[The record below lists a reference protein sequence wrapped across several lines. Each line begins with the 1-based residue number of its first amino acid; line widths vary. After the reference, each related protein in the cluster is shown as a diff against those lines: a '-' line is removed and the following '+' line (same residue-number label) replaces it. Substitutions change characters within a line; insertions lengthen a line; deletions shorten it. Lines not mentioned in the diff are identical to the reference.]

1 MALPRS
7 SDHCPLLQEFDMKI
21 KDFQDRAHY
30 LGAAAMLVFTG
41 AAQAAPSPSAGPP
54 AKNPAVT
61 LEPMPGTNAKRVILA
76 PKAAER
82 LGIATSPVQEQPIT
96 RRQMVG
102 GLVIAALDSPPDAK
116 PGGGFGGF
124 APAAREPGT
133 GAAGFAQRT
142 SASGPA
148 GGGFTIQAA
157 AERQD
162 RPSAAPGS
170 QPPVIKPI
178 PGTAW
183 VSVTL
188 TPAEWD
194 RVAKDKPVRLLP
206 LSTREALK
214 KEVLAQPM
222 ALPPR
227 EDVRRS
233 MLTVYYGL
241 PGNDH
246 GLTLNQRMRVELQLA
261 GSDERYRVV
270 PYSAIY
276 YDAKGA
282 AWVYVNPKPYV
293 YERQLVQV
301 ERVAGDVA
309 AISEGPPVG
318 TQVVSTGAAMLFG
331 AEIFGK

>member
-1 MALPRS
+1 
-7 SDHCPLLQEFDMKI
+7 MKI
-21 KDFQDRAHY
+21 RHFHDRVHY
-30 LGAAAMLVFTG
+30 LVAAAMLVSAG
-41 AAQAAPSPSAGPP
+41 AAQAAPSPSAGAPT
-54 AKNPAVT
+54 KNTAVT
-61 LEPMPGTNAKRVILA
+61 LEPMPGTNLKRVILA

-82 LGIATSPVQEQPIT
+82 LGIATSPVQEQSIT
-96 RRQMVG
+96 RKQMVG
-102 GLVIAALDSPPDAK
+102 GLVIAALDSPPDVK

-124 APAAREPGT
+124 VPAVREPGA
-133 GAAGFAQRT
+133 GAAPGGFAQRI
-142 SASGPA
+142 SASGGLA
-148 GGGFTIQAA
+148 GSALPSGDEGKIQAA
-157 AERQD
+157 AQRQD
-162 RPSAAPGS
+162 RPGDAPGG
-170 QPPVIKPI
+170 QAPVVKPV

-188 TPAEWD
+188 TPGEWAQ
-194 RVAKDKPVRLLP
+194 VVKDKPARLLP
-206 LSTREALK
+206 LSTREPLK
-214 KEVLAQPM
+214 KEMLAQPLG
-222 ALPPR
+222 LPPR

-241 PGNDH
+241 PGSDH
-246 GLTLNQRMRVELQLA
+246 GLTLNQRMRVELPLT
-261 GSDERYRVV
+261 GSNERYRVV

-276 YDAKGA
+276 YDAKGT